1 MTHLLDT
8 NICIEIIRR
17 KSRSVIDHIT
27 SHDIGDVGIGAITV
41 AELEYGVQK
50 SAHVARNRIALLQ
63 FLSPFD
69 ILPFDQAAAGRYG
82 KIRSTLEG
90 KGITIGAM
98 DMLIAAQA
106 LSANVILV
114 TSNVREFERVPE
126 LKLEDWRE

>member
-17 KSRSVIDHIT
+17 KSRSVIDRIT
-27 SHDIGDVGIGAITV
+27 SHDIGDIGIGAITV
-41 AELEYGVQK
+41 AELEYGVEK
-50 SAHVARNRIALLQ
+50 STHVARNRIALLQ
-63 FLSPFD
+63 FLSPFE
-69 ILPFDQAAAGRYG
+69 ILPFDQAAAARYG
-82 KIRSTLEG
+82 KIRSFLESDG
-90 KGITIGAM
+90 MTIGAL

-126 LKLEDWRE
+126 LKLEDWRQ